1 MKKRIMFLVVL
12 LLVFS
17 LLGGLVVYAEEV
29 PNVEITEEVVEEV
42 KPDEDTIELEAPDT
56 KEYVVKRL
64 EHGVTVF
71 LEADVAIRRAWS
83 KSFTFDIDRNFEDE
97 STHTTTGFWFG
108 NGITSYWITY
118 SRNVHTEDPGRA
130 SFSFSYAF

>member
-1 MKKRIMFLVVL
+1 MKGVLVVL
-12 LLVFS
+12 LVGL
-17 LLGGLVVYAEEV
+17 LLGAVGILPAIAAEEV
-29 PNVEITEEVVEEV
+29 ATNVIITEEEKQEE
-42 KPDEDTIELEAPDT
+42 EILQESDTE
-56 KEYVVKRL
+56 KFVVKRL
-64 EHGVTVF
+64 AYGVTVF
-71 LEADVAIRRAWS
+71 LEPDQPIRRPWS
-83 KSFTFDIDRNFEDE
+83 KSFTFDIDRDFEDE